1 MPSANEGHFLILFC
15 WCKEVRAL
23 SAIPDAA
30 AKPWWPSSDSITW
43 YSHASVLLQ
52 KAIETMLLKP
62 PPKNPDMAVVVEVM
76 NQKQSET
83 HQITQFD
90 GHTGQ
95 RGRDVLSYPLMSPGL
110 NLGLPCKQVTRQR
123 EQGNCSLNL

>member
-83 HQITQFD
+83 SGIIWQ
-90 GHTGQ
+90 
-95 RGRDVLSYPLMSPGL
+95 
-110 NLGLPCKQVTRQR
+110 KQMQT
-123 EQGNCSLNL
+123 